1 MAKMFY
7 SLEEAAARLK
17 KPIDAVRQ
25 MSGRGEL
32 TEFRDGDRLLFKVDQ
47 VDLLAGDE
55 EHDSSEMSSMI
66 PLADT
71 GAGTAIGAIGLAD
84 SGMGSASSMAS
95 SRVGVDPNE
104 AKEKSGI
111 PVFDVDELDL
121 ADPSAVTQVTET
133 AIGDAVDGG
142 LRVESLGSGSG
153 LMDLTRESDDTSL
166 GAAGLLDELYPAQE
180 EQPGASTKSGGSG
193 LFEGA
198 AGAAEP
204 AGDAPV
210 LVAAAAEVY
219 DGPGSGL
226 SGGLALG
233 ALIAAGFALAIL
245 IMARVGM
252 PTNFVSMVGGEN
264 APLMWTGIFAG
275 ATVLFAGLGFVVGKK
290 SA

>member
-17 KPIDAVRQ
+17 KPVDAVRQ

-55 EHDSSEMSSMI
+55 EHDVSEMSSMI

-71 GAGTAIGAIGLAD
+71 GVGTAMGGLGLAD
-84 SGMGSASSMAS
+84 SGMGAAPTST
-95 SRVGVDPNE
+95 SRAGVDPNE

-111 PVFDVDELDL
+111 PVFDADELDL

-133 AIGDAVDGG
+133 AIGDAVEGG

-180 EQPGASTKSGGSG
+180 DQPGAATNAAGSG

-198 AGAAEP
+198 PGAAEP

-210 LVAAAAEVY
+210 LVAASAEVY
-219 DGPGSGL
+219 DGAGSGL

-233 ALIAAGFALAIL
+233 ALIAAGFALAVL
-245 IMARVGM
+245 IMGRVGV
-252 PTNFVSMVGGEN
+252 PTNFVAVVGGEN
-264 APLMWTGIFAG
+264 APLIWTGIFAG
-275 ATVLFAGLGFVVGKK
+275 ATLLLGGLGFVVGKK

>member
-7 SLEEAAARLK
+7 SLEEAAQRLK
-17 KPIDAVRQ
+17 KPVDAVRQ
-25 MSGRGEL
+25 MSARGEL

-55 EHDSSEMSSMI
+55 EHDASEMSSMI

-84 SGMGSASSMAS
+84 SGMGSAASMAA

-198 AGAAEP
+198 PGAAEP

-210 LVAAAAEVY
+210 LVATATEVY
-219 DGPGSGL
+219 DGAGSGL

-252 PTNFVSMVGGEN
+252 PTHFVSMVGGEN
-264 APLMWTGIFAG
+264 APLIWTGAFAG
-275 ATVLFAGLGFVVGKK
+275 ATILFAGLGFVVGKK